1 MATDRPFGV
10 TLVGVI
16 ILIEGVLGIVLA
28 LLSWFGDSNASST
41 VIGAAI
47 GTIIV
52 SLVYLLVAKGIFN
65 GNNFSRLLVGI
76 VTVIAIIAG
85 VVGMLAGRVALG
97 LGQVIVGLIVLFLLY
112 NRRASGFF
120 AAN

>member
-1 MATDRPFGV
+1 MSAKRPIGV

-16 ILIEGVLGIVLA
+16 ILIQGALGLVLA
-28 LLSWFGDSNASST
+28 LLAWFGADNPSGA
-41 VIGAAI
+41 VIGASI
-47 GTIIV
+47 GTIIA

-65 GNNFSRLLVGI
+65 GNNLSRLLVGI
-76 VTVIAIIAG
+76 VTVISIVSG
-85 VVGMLAGRVALG
+85 VVAMLAERIAVGV
-97 LGQVIVGLIVLFLLY
+97 GQVVVGLIVLFLLY